1 MTVFSDPVTYG
12 IHCESYLSGFGQ
24 SMDLIR
30 VIFILSLIY
39 LRTYQAVVWEVSHI
53 KKGFLSQSTEP
64 SDEGAWRLKT
74 DGVNIQV
81 IDCSVHSQAIIA
93 RTIAR

>member
-1 MTVFSDPVTYG
+1 MTKWSVFSDPVTYG
-12 IHCESYLSGFGQ
+12 IHCESYLSGFGR

-30 VIFILSLIY
+30 VIFILS

-81 IDCSVHSQAIIA
+81 IDCSVHSQA